1 MEEPRGAEG
10 RQAGRR
16 IAGLTSKKWPS
27 NPSKAGAQA
36 GKYATWQF
44 CSPRLPW

>member
-16 IAGLTSKKWPS
+16 IASWTDKQKMA

-44 CSPRLPW
+44 FSPRLPW